1 MMDSLKKSQN
11 NNQILSRNIHSE
23 NINEIQ
29 VNNSTINYRLKENAH
44 SRTLATIPDETQN
57 SFLVGI
63 TQKGNNSELVKVIY
77 DELNKKISHQT
88 TLDFNTEKEK
98 EGQEIP
104 QINEIN
110 KIYPKNANEF
120 LLNVFNS
127 TTNQY
132 ELKFFNEKNP
142 GKYNS
147 ISCVD
152 SNELF
157 DINFGTKSANIYYLN
172 KKGMKYID
180 INKNSII
187 EEIKFKEEESNS
199 NPPMKISS
207 DIFVLDENVLGCG
220 IGQNIYTIDIREKK
234 LTHNISHTQEGNILC
249 FQFDPISPFG
259 FCTSGTDFS
268 IKFWDIRKPE
278 KEIGGIYNNS
288 HWIWEL
294 KYNKSYSN
302 VMITASSSSLVRGI
316 IFDKAEGGDD
326 KNRIGFDKFQGD
338 KNLKKYSYIDYCEFE
353 DSVYSLD
360 WMKNDTWSFVA
371 TSFNAFFHINTI
383 PEEVKNRI
391 KF

>member
-11 NNQILSRNIHSE
+11 QNQIFRNDLQSE

-29 VNNSTINYRLKENAH
+29 VNNSLINYRLKENAH

-57 SFLVGI
+57 SFLVGL

-77 DELNKKISHQT
+77 DELNKKITHQT
-88 TLDFNTEKEK
+88 ILDFNTVKEK

-110 KIYPKNANEF
+110 KIYPKNTTDF
-120 LLNVFNS
+120 LINIFNS
-127 TTNQY
+127 TTDQY
-132 ELKFFNEKNP
+132 ELKFFSESKA
-142 GKYNS
+142 GIYDS
-147 ISCVD
+147 ISCLD
-152 SNELF
+152 STEIF
-157 DINFGTKSANIYYLN
+157 DINFSSKSKNIN
-172 KKGMKYID
+172 CIDKKGVKYVD
-180 INKNSII
+180 LTKNSII
-187 EEIKFKEEESNS
+187 ETINFYSEENINIYS
-199 NPPMKISS
+199 PMKISS
-207 DIFVLDENVLGCG
+207 DIFALDDNVLGCG
-220 IGQNIYTIDIREKK
+220 MELGIYIIDLREKK
-234 LTHNISHTQEGNILC
+234 LTHKINNAQEGNILC
-249 FQFDPISPFG
+249 FQFDPTTPFG
-259 FCTSGTDFS
+259 FCTSSTDFA

-288 HWIWEL
+288 HWIWDL

-302 VMITASSSSLVRGI
+302 VMVTASSSSLVRGI
-316 IFDKAEGGDD
+316 IFDKIEGNED
-326 KNRIGFDKFQGD
+326 KNRISGSD
-338 KNLKKYSYIDYCEFE
+338 KNIKKYSYIDYFEFE

-371 TSFNAFFHINTI
+371 TSFNAYFHVNTI

>member
-1 MMDSLKKSQN
+1 MMDSLKKNQNQIFQN
-11 NNQILSRNIHSE
+11 NLLSE

-29 VNNSTINYRLKENAH
+29 VNNSLINYRLKENAH
-44 SRTLATIPDETQN
+44 SRTLATIPDENQN
-57 SFLVGI
+57 SFLVGL

-77 DELNKKISHQT
+77 DELNKKITHQT
-88 TLDFNTEKEK
+88 ILDFNTVKEK

-110 KIYPKNANEF
+110 KIYPRNATDF

-127 TTNQY
+127 TSNQY
-132 ELKFFNEKNP
+132 ELKFFKESSP
-142 GKYNS
+142 GLYES
-147 ISCVD
+147 ISCLN
-152 SNELF
+152 SNEIF
-157 DINFGTKSANIYYLN
+157 DINFGAKSKNINYIN
-172 KKGMKYID
+172 KQGVKFVD
-180 INKNSII
+180 LNKNSII
-187 EEIKFKEEESNS
+187 EEIKFSEEEQTLY
-199 NPPMKISS
+199 PPMKIST

-220 IGQNIYTIDIREKK
+220 LGQNIYTIDLREKK
-234 LTHNISHTQEGNILC
+234 LTHKITNTQEGSILS

-268 IKFWDIRKPE
+268 IKFCDIRKPE

-302 VMITASSSSLVRGI
+302 VMVTASSSSLVRGI

-371 TSFNAFFHINTI
+371 TSFNAFFHVNTI

>member
-11 NNQILSRNIHSE
+11 QNQILRNDLQSE

-29 VNNSTINYRLKENAH
+29 VNNSLINYRLKENAH

-57 SFLVGI
+57 SFLVGL

-77 DELNKKISHQT
+77 DELNKKITHQT
-88 TLDFNTEKEK
+88 ILDFNTVKEK

-110 KIYPKNANEF
+110 KIYPRNTTDF
-120 LLNVFNS
+120 LINIFNS
-127 TTNQY
+127 TTDQY
-132 ELKFFNEKNP
+132 ELKFFSESKA
-142 GKYNS
+142 GIYDS
-147 ISCVD
+147 ISCLD
-152 SNELF
+152 STEIF
-157 DINFGTKSANIYYLN
+157 DINFSSKSKNIN
-172 KKGMKYID
+172 CIDKKGVKYVD
-180 INKNSII
+180 LNKNSII
-187 EEIKFKEEESNS
+187 ETINFYSEENININS
-199 NPPMKISS
+199 PMKISS
-207 DIFVLDENVLGCG
+207 DIFALDDNVLGCG
-220 IGQNIYTIDIREKK
+220 MELGIYIIDLREKK
-234 LTHNISHTQEGNILC
+234 LTHKINNAQEGNILC
-249 FQFDPISPFG
+249 FQFDPTTPFG
-259 FCTSGTDFS
+259 FCTSSTDFA

-288 HWIWEL
+288 HWIWDL

-302 VMITASSSSLVRGI
+302 VMVTASSSSLVRGI
-316 IFDKAEGGDD
+316 IFDKIEGNED
-326 KNRIGFDKFQGD
+326 KNRISGSD
-338 KNLKKYSYIDYCEFE
+338 KNIKKYSYIDYFEFE

-371 TSFNAFFHINTI
+371 TSFNAYFHVNTI

>member
-11 NNQILSRNIHSE
+11 QNQIFRNDLQSE

-29 VNNSTINYRLKENAH
+29 VNNSLINYRLKENAH

-57 SFLVGI
+57 SFLVGL

-77 DELNKKISHQT
+77 DELNKKITHQT
-88 TLDFNTEKEK
+88 ILDFNTVKEK

-110 KIYPKNANEF
+110 KIYPKNTTDF
-120 LLNVFNS
+120 LINIFNS
-127 TTNQY
+127 TTDQY
-132 ELKFFNEKNP
+132 ELKFFSESKA
-142 GKYNS
+142 GIYDS
-147 ISCVD
+147 ISCLD
-152 SNELF
+152 STEIF
-157 DINFGTKSANIYYLN
+157 DINFSSKSKNIN
-172 KKGMKYID
+172 CIDKKGVKYVD
-180 INKNSII
+180 LTKNSII
-187 EEIKFKEEESNS
+187 ETINFYSEENININS
-199 NPPMKISS
+199 PMKISS
-207 DIFVLDENVLGCG
+207 DIFALDDNVLGCG
-220 IGQNIYTIDIREKK
+220 MELGIYIIDLREKK
-234 LTHNISHTQEGNILC
+234 LTHKINNAQEGNILC
-249 FQFDPISPFG
+249 FQFDPTTPFG
-259 FCTSGTDFS
+259 FCTSSTDFA

-288 HWIWEL
+288 HWIWDL

-302 VMITASSSSLVRGI
+302 VMVTASSSSLVRGI
-316 IFDKAEGGDD
+316 IFDKIEGNED
-326 KNRIGFDKFQGD
+326 KNRISGSD
-338 KNLKKYSYIDYCEFE
+338 KNIKKYSYIDYFEFE

-371 TSFNAFFHINTI
+371 TSFNAYFHVNTI

>member
-1 MMDSLKKSQN
+1 MMDSLKKNQNQIFQN
-11 NNQILSRNIHSE
+11 NLLSE

-29 VNNSTINYRLKENAH
+29 VNNSLINYRLKENAH
-44 SRTLATIPDETQN
+44 SRTLATIPDENQN
-57 SFLVGI
+57 SFLVGL

-77 DELNKKISHQT
+77 DELNKKITHQT
-88 TLDFNTEKEK
+88 ILDFNTVKEK

-110 KIYPKNANEF
+110 KIYPRNATDF

-127 TTNQY
+127 TSNQY
-132 ELKFFNEKNP
+132 ELKFFKESSP
-142 GKYNS
+142 GLYES
-147 ISCVD
+147 ISYLN
-152 SNELF
+152 SNEIF
-157 DINFGTKSANIYYLN
+157 DINFGAKSKNINYIN
-172 KKGMKYID
+172 KQGVKFVD
-180 INKNSII
+180 LNKNSII
-187 EEIKFKEEESNS
+187 EEIKFSEEEQIL
-199 NPPMKISS
+199 NPPMKIST

-220 IGQNIYTIDIREKK
+220 LGQNIYTIDLREKK
-234 LTHNISHTQEGNILC
+234 LTHKITNTQEGSILS

-278 KEIGGIYNNS
+278 KEFGGIYNNS

-302 VMITASSSSLVRGI
+302 VMVTASSSSLVRGI
-316 IFDKAEGGDD
+316 IFDKIEGGED
-326 KNRIGFDKFQGD
+326 KSRISSFD
-338 KNLKKYSYIDYCEFE
+338 KNLKKYSFIDYCEFE

-371 TSFNAFFHINTI
+371 TSFNAYFHVNTI

>member
-1 MMDSLKKSQN
+1 MMDSLKKNQNQIFQN
-11 NNQILSRNIHSE
+11 NLLSE

-29 VNNSTINYRLKENAH
+29 VNNSLINYRLKENAH
-44 SRTLATIPDETQN
+44 SRTLATIPDENQN
-57 SFLVGI
+57 SFLVGL

-77 DELNKKISHQT
+77 DELNKKITHQT
-88 TLDFNTEKEK
+88 ILDFNTVKEK

-110 KIYPKNANEF
+110 KIYPRNATDF
-120 LLNVFNS
+120 LLNIFNS
-127 TTNQY
+127 TSNQY
-132 ELKFFNEKNP
+132 ELKFFKESSP
-142 GKYNS
+142 GLYES
-147 ISCVD
+147 ISCLN
-152 SNELF
+152 SNEIF
-157 DINFGTKSANIYYLN
+157 DINFGAKSKNINYIN
-172 KKGMKYID
+172 KQGVKFVD
-180 INKNSII
+180 LNKNSII
-187 EEIKFKEEESNS
+187 EEIKFSEEEQIL
-199 NPPMKISS
+199 NPPMKIST

-220 IGQNIYTIDIREKK
+220 LGQNIYTIDLREKK
-234 LTHNISHTQEGNILC
+234 LTHKITNTQEGSILS

-302 VMITASSSSLVRGI
+302 VMVTASSSSLVRGI
-316 IFDKAEGGDD
+316 IFDKIEGNEDKSRISGSD
-326 KNRIGFDKFQGD
+326 KNI
-338 KNLKKYSYIDYCEFE
+338 KKYSYIDYFEFE

-371 TSFNAFFHINTI
+371 TSFNAYFHVNTI